1 MTHARS
7 TGGVVLTMAVLVAAT
22 GAHPTTQSDTPPL
35 YACAEATT
43 AEVTRVGL
51 TACDATPTAE
61 LEARAEADN
70 LQVRAGALVVELN
83 PEGIS
88 ATEGLQSGDMI
99 YRVGGVDVASV
110 TEAADHLA
118 RIVADTDTVV
128 NFLRGGRPYRVKLR
142 R

>member
-1 MTHARS
+1 MTHAHS
-7 TGGVVLTMAVLVAAT
+7 TAIVVLALLLTVTSHAWA
-22 GAHPTTQSDTPPL
+22 GQSDTPPL

-61 LEARAEADN
+61 LEARAEPDN
-70 LQVRAGALVVELN
+70 LQVRAGALIVELTAD
-83 PEGIS
+83 GIS
-88 ATEGLQSGDMI
+88 ATEGLETGDMI

-118 RIVADTDTVV
+118 RIVDDSDTVV

>member
-1 MTHARS
+1 MTHTRRAVA
-7 TGGVVLTMAVLVAAT
+7 GALTALLLTAGTLAT
-22 GAHPTTQSDTPPL
+22 AQTDTSPL
-35 YACAEATT
+35 YECAESTT

-70 LQVRAGALVVELN
+70 LQVRAGALVVELSAK
-83 PEGIS
+83 GIS
-88 ATEGLQSGDMI
+88 ATEGLQPDDMI

-110 TEAADHLA
+110 TEAAEHLA
-118 RIVADTDTVV
+118 RIVADSDTVV

-142 R
+142 G